1 MELNVKAVR
10 LAMAEKEYNV
20 SSLAKASGLSMTAI
34 NLWLNHGVC
43 PRIDKLGTLAKALG
57 VRVREIVI
65 VD

>member
-1 MELNVKAVR
+1 MELNVQAIR
-10 LAMAEKEYNV
+10 LAMAEKELNV
-20 SSLAKASGLSMTAI
+20 RTLAKASGLSTTAI

-65 VD
+65 ID